1 MKPVRRRLLRIAV
14 AILLTI
20 AVGTAGFTL
29 VEHWTLF
36 DSFYMTLI
44 TITTVG
50 YQEVHPL
57 SHAGRIFNSFLI
69 FFGVSVMFFAIGGM
83 TQIIIELELY
93 QYFGKR
99 RIRTMIENL
108 SKHYIVCGYGRVGRG
123 AAAALRNAG
132 ASFVVID
139 RDEDKVERAI
149 HEGMLAVLADANSD
163 DTLRDVGIMRATGL
177 IATLATDADNLFL
190 VISARTLNP
199 ELKISARVAEMT
211 SEDKFRR
218 AGAEFVFAPY
228 DMTGNRMAEALIR
241 PHVYQFIDFT
251 TRPSGIGL
259 DVSLEQLTVPGSC
272 DLVGQSLRDLQV
284 RRDLGVI
291 VLAIRKPDGNML
303 FNPPADAE
311 IAGGDCLIVLGEQDS
326 LRRLGRSIGGERV

>member
-1 MKPVRRRLLRIAV
+1 MKTVRRRLLRIAV
-14 AILLTI
+14 AILLTLV
-20 AVGTAGFTL
+20 VGTAGFAV
-29 VEHWTLF
+29 VEHWSLF

-50 YQEVHPL
+50 YQELHPL
-57 SHAGRIFNSFLI
+57 SHTGRIFNSFLI

-83 TQIIIELELY
+83 TQIIIELELN

-108 SKHYIVCGYGRVGRG
+108 SNHYIVCGYGRVGRG

-132 ASFVVID
+132 ASFVIID
-139 RDEDKVERAI
+139 RDEDKVEKAI
-149 HEGMLAVLADANSD
+149 HDGMLGVLADANSD

-190 VISARTLNP
+190 VISARTLNAD
-199 ELKISARVAEMT
+199 LKISARVAEMT

-228 DMTGNRMAEALIR
+228 DITGNRMAEALIR

-251 TRPSGIGL
+251 TRPSDIGL
-259 DVSLEQLTVPGSC
+259 DVALEQVTVPASSE
-272 DLVGQSLRDLQV
+272 LVGQSLRDLQL
-284 RRDLGVI
+284 RRELGVI

-303 FNPPADAE
+303 FNPPAEAE
-311 IAGGDCLIVLGEQDS
+311 LAGGDCLIVLGEQDS
-326 LRRLGRSIGGERV
+326 LRKLGRSMGGERA

>member
-20 AVGTAGFTL
+20 AVGTAGFTV

-57 SHAGRIFNSFLI
+57 SHAGRVFNSFLI
-69 FFGVSVMFFAIGGM
+69 FFGVTVMFFAIGGM
-83 TQIIIELELY
+83 TQIIIELELN

-123 AAAALRNAG
+123 AAAALRNLG

-251 TRPSGIGL
+251 TRPSDIGL
-259 DVSLEQLTVPGSC
+259 DVSLEQVTVAGSS

-284 RRDLGVI
+284 RRELGVI

-326 LRRLGRSIGGERV
+326 LRKLGRSMGGERA

>member
-20 AVGTAGFTL
+20 AVGTAGFTI
-29 VEHWTLF
+29 VEHWPLF

-69 FFGVSVMFFAIGGM
+69 FFGVTTMFFAIGGM
-83 TQIIIELELY
+83 TQIIIELELN

-149 HEGMLAVLADANSD
+149 HDGMLAVLADANSD
-163 DTLRDVGIMRATGL
+163 DTLREVGIMRATGL

-190 VISARTLNP
+190 VISARTLNA

-251 TRPSGIGL
+251 TRPSDIGL
-259 DVSLEQLTVPGSC
+259 AVSLEQVTVPDSS
-272 DLVGQSLRDLQV
+272 DLVGQSLRDLQL
-284 RRDLGVI
+284 RRELGVI

-303 FNPPADAE
+303 FNPPAEAE
-311 IAGGDCLIVLGEQDS
+311 LAGGDCLIVLGEQGN
-326 LRRLGRSIGGERV
+326 LRKLGRSMGGDGL